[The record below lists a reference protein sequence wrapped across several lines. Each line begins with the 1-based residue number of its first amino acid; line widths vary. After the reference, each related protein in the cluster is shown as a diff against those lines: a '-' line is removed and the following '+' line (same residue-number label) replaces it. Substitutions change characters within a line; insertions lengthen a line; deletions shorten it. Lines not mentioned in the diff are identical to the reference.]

1 MTQYKIL
8 KLAYTTALANWS
20 KELDYLKEHPDNP
33 FTQAKERKAYRELE
47 EIRNLLIKEEQKVS
61 EAERYG
67 F

>member
-8 KLAYTTALANWS
+8 KLAYATALSNWS
-20 KELDYLKEHPDNP
+20 KELDYLKELPDNP
-33 FTQAKERKAYRELE
+33 ITQAKERKAYSELE

>member
-1 MTQYKIL
+1 MTQYRIL
-8 KLAYTTALANWS
+8 KLAYGQALANWS
-20 KELDYLKEHPDNP
+20 KELDYLKELPDNP
-33 FTQAKERKAYRELE
+33 ITQAKEQKAYRELD